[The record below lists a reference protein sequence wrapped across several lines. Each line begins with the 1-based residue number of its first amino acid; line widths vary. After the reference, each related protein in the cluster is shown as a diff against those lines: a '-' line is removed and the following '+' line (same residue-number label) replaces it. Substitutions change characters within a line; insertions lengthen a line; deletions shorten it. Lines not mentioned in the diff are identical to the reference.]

1 MPYERKLNE
10 VWVYGIGHTIKIHII
25 CWIVCDCIKNNLLDF
40 QVCRIF
46 SHPIVS
52 TLLRCLDVPTFFPG
66 AQLGVQYSSKYI
78 QNATINKVQLV
89 ILFDKSLLKRKRLKN
104 CQFFSNHWD
113 MQHNYFRKKH
123 IKLSTSFEN
132 KFCKSYW
139 AIQQLSACSLRD
151 YSIVSI
157 QFNRMFVLPHRY
169 NWIFVFV
176 SFVCLIYLLL
186 VWLFLDA

>member
-78 QNATINKVQLV
+78 QKCYNKQSSACYFVWQVTPQTKTFEKLSIFFQPLGHATQLFSKETYKIIYVVWKQILQV
-89 ILFDKSLLKRKRLKN
+89 ILSNSTIKCLFFTRLQY
-104 CQFFSNHWD
+104 CEH
-113 MQHNYFRKKH
+113 
-123 IKLSTSFEN
+123 T
-132 KFCKSYW
+132 
-139 AIQQLSACSLRD
+139 
-151 YSIVSI
+151 V
-157 QFNRMFVLPHRY
+157 
-169 NWIFVFV
+169 
-176 SFVCLIYLLL
+176 
-186 VWLFLDA
+186 